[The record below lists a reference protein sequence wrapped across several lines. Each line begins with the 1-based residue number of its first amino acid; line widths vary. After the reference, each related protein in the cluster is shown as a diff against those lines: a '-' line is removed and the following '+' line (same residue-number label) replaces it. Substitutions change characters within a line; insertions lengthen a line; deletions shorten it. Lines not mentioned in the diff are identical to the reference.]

1 MFVSSSPPVVIY
13 VVSICLRVVMS
24 DTCCVIVLCSMCH
37 VLPIS
42 LDSSYWLPLQYS
54 VTFICYNLFT
64 SVPYRKTRML
74 DYYLYSSRLICVSH
88 FMSLSSSFMSLGKK
102 GVFKKILM
110 LHFCSW
116 KKLSE
121 AGFVFINRLF
131 CCCFFGKKIVSS
143 WPMIQFCI
151 KG

>member
-1 MFVSSSPPVVIY
+1 MFVSSLPPVVIY

-42 LDSSYWLPLQYS
+42 LDSSYWLSLQYS
-54 VTFICYNLFT
+54 LTFICYNLFT

-74 DYYLYSSRLICVSH
+74 GYYLYSSRLICVSH
-88 FMSLSSSFMSLGKK
+88 FISLSSSFMSLGKK

-116 KKLSE
+116 KNAPRSRIFVHWW
-121 AGFVFINRLF
+121 GFLF
-131 CCCFFGKKIVSS
+131 WKTIVTSS
-143 WPMIQFCI
+143 PVIQI
-151 KG
+151 WVKG